1 MFSDSLF
8 ARVMDGA
15 VFFVEAASGT
25 FCLVRVSAIC
35 FWFDLEDGFSMCLC
49 PYLEKTLITRLF
61 PNTDEINP
69 HQSLLRLVDI
79 GFAPKLHN
87 TPLSNATALRN
98 QRRSDCREARSD
110 SKVEHD

>member
-1 MFSDSLF
+1 
-8 ARVMDGA
+8 MDGA

-25 FCLVRVSAIC
+25 FCLVRVFAIC
-35 FWFDLEDGFSMCLC
+35 FLFDLEDGFSMCLC